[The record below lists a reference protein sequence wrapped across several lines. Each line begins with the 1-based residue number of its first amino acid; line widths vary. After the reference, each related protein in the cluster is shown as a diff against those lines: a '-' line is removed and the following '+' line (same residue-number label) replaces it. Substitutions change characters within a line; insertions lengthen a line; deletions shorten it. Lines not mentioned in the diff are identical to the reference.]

1 MRTNIDDTLMAEG
14 QEASGHTTNKQTVEQ
29 ALRLMVRLRSQQD
42 VDSAFGKYLWRGN
55 LADSRKA
62 RSR

>member
-1 MRTNIDDTLMAEG
+1 MRTNIDDWLMAEG
-14 QEASGHTTNKQTVEQ
+14 QETSGHTTNKQTVEQ